1 MFASI
6 IKVLNLILEQLT
18 TIAENTTP
26 ATDEETTGD
35 DAQG

>member
-1 MFASI
+1 MFATI
-6 IKVLNLILEQLT
+6 IKVLREILDELK

-26 ATDEETTGD
+26 ADDAGGD

>member
-1 MFASI
+1 MFATI
-6 IKVLNLILEQLT
+6 IKVLRLILAELQ

-26 ATDEETTGD
+26 AGGDDTGGD